1 MLLPELLEFIFP
13 LALLIFFFVYLNIYL
28 DKITLKG
35 GFVFMKKIISISLI
49 SLSLLLSLSPKLVSA
64 VNIFEEGVYKATDFS
79 FSSDNN
85 YIVQNISKE
94 NSAFIQLFD
103 ENQNLL
109 QSIHLSKNSD
119 KYNLLPLKPD
129 YRIVI
134 VGKGDVFISS

>member
-35 GFVFMKKIISISLI
+35 GFVFMKKNISISLI

-79 FSSDNN
+79 FSSDNK

>member
-35 GFVFMKKIISISLI
+35 CFVFMKKIISISLI

-79 FSSDNN
+79 FSSDNK

>member
-28 DKITLKG
+28 DKIIPKG
-35 GFVFMKKIISISLI
+35 GFVLMKKIISISLI
-49 SLSLLLSLSPKLVSA
+49 SLSLLFCVSPQLVSA
-64 VNIFEEGVYKATDFS
+64 VNIFEEGVYKATDFN
-79 FSSDNN
+79 FSSDNK
-85 YIVQNISKE
+85 YIVQNVSKE
-94 NSAFIQLFD
+94 NTAFIQVFD

-109 QSIHLSKNSD
+109 QSIHLSQNSD

-134 VGKGDVFISS
+134 VGKGNVFISS

>member
-28 DKITLKG
+28 DKIIPKG
-35 GFVFMKKIISISLI
+35 GFVLMKKIISISLI
-49 SLSLLLSLSPKLVSA
+49 SLSLLFCVSPQLVSA

-79 FSSDNN
+79 FSSDNK

>member
-1 MLLPELLEFIFP
+1 MKMLLPELLEFIFP

-79 FSSDNN
+79 FSSDNK

-109 QSIHLSKNSD
+109 QSIIFPRTLINII
-119 KYNLLPLKPD
+119 YYL
-129 YRIVI
+129 
-134 VGKGDVFISS
+134 